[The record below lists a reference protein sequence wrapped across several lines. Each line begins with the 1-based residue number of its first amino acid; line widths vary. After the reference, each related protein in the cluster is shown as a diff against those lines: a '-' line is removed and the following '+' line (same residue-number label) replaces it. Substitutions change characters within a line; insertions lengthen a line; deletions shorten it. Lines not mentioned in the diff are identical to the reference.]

1 MIDWESLQVVRF
13 WPLAL
18 ALVTAALLFALWFY
32 RRKAI
37 FPDIRLVT
45 ATRPA
50 KGWIDRL
57 PVAAGAALLLLL
69 TLAIMEPSVVRVE
82 TIDQRARDFLILVDT
97 SRSMRHDTKVRRGDF
112 ELNFERRIG
121 AFATA
126 VDDPNTIPYIA
137 RYELARES
145 LLSFLSD
152 RRAEDRVG
160 LIYFND
166 DAHSVSA
173 LTSNI
178 TFIVDQLGSMDDYVN
193 WGTDIATAMDSGLSL
208 LDRFPDENKRTVI
221 LLTDAETRY
230 TQELQQQLARLA
242 NANLSFY
249 LLWITTDDSDDSNED
264 VASFLNL
271 AQSVGN
277 VVTIQDLDSEN
288 LQNALLDVSRMEGYG
303 YEEVRRQF
311 VDLSHP
317 ILQATRI
324 LLILWLT
331 LMATVFHPSIN
342 RDAFEERSL

>member
-1 MIDWESLQVVRF
+1 LIDWDSFQVARF

-18 ALVTAALLFALWFY
+18 ALITAALLFALWIY
-32 RRKAI
+32 SRKSV

-57 PVAAGAALLLLL
+57 PVTAGAALLLLL
-69 TLAIMEPSVVRVE
+69 TLAIMEASVVRVE
-82 TIDQRARDFLILVDT
+82 TIDRRARDFLILVDT

-112 ELNFERRIG
+112 DLNFERRVG

-126 VDDPNTIPYIA
+126 VDDPNTIPHIA

-178 TFIVDQLGSMDDYVN
+178 AFIVDQLASMDDYVN

-249 LLWITTDDSDDSNED
+249 LLWITTDGNDDSNED
-264 VASFLNL
+264 VASFVNL
-271 AQSVGN
+271 AQSIGS

-303 YEEVRRQF
+303 YQEVRRQF
-311 VDLSHP
+311 VDLSQP
-317 ILQATRI
+317 ILQVTRI
-324 LLILWLT
+324 LLVVWLT
-331 LMATVFHPSIN
+331 LMATIFHPSIN
-342 RDAFEERSL
+342 RETYEERNS